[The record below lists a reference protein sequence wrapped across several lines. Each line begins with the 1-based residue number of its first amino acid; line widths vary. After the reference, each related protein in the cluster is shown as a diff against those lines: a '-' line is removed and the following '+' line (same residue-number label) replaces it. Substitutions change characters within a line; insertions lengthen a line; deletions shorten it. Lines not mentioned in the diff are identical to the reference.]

1 MIYKPSY
8 TFFRYNEIGQPLF
21 FIDIYTENDIQ
32 PFSNYLTEGH
42 PIYQLSFIHHKY
54 DEYFSEA
61 MNYMWQKF
69 WHEEELD
76 KATFFMLMNNELD
89 RILNDLPISSLEHIP
104 SYYFENSKNILRIDE
119 FRTDKNIVEQVIAGY
134 FDKQIPLQSM
144 NDFLRIINYYLVDY
158 GLDKFQQ
165 LFEISF
171 TEISANDLLK
181 ITQNSNSMDVLLD
194 NFTCKNKYF
203 KIDLEELSIYLSLD
217 DKESITYHFINYL
230 NDLDN

>member
-1 MIYKPSY
+1 MKYKPTF
-8 TFFRYNEIGQPLF
+8 TFFRYNEIGEPLF
-21 FIDIYTENDIQ
+21 FIDVYTENDIQ
-32 PFSNYLTEGH
+32 PFSNNLTEGH
-42 PIYQLSFIHHKY
+42 PIYQLSFIHCKY

-69 WHEEELD
+69 WYEDELD
-76 KATFFMLMNNELD
+76 NSTFFMLMNNALD
-89 RILNDLPISSLEHIP
+89 RILCHFPISRLEHIP

-165 LFEISF
+165 LFEITFS
-171 TEISANDLLK
+171 EISEDDLLK

-194 NFTCKNKYF
+194 NLNYNYKYF
-203 KIDLEELSIYLSLD
+203 KIELEEISIYLSLD
-217 DKESITYHFINYL
+217 AKEAITFHVINYL